1 MHRHLNDIPPTATSY
16 EMGMKRVLL
25 SSNESGCSITQIA
38 AIDLKAGE
46 ESAMHIHPDLQDAFY
61 ILDGTLEVTLNGGSK
76 ESKKVYQCEKDDF
89 LFIEQLNT
97 YQLRA
102 ITDVRIL
109 AIGCVIESQR
119 TKLYPMLL
127 EPNLHATIWGSTRLT
142 PWKNLPQQD
151 HIGESWEVS
160 AVDSSASIIANGTW
174 AGYTLPD
181 VINKMPAAIL
191 GKEVAKK
198 YNNRL
203 PILVKFIDTS
213 ADLSIQVHPDNAMAL
228 REHNKLGKTEMW
240 YIIDAQ
246 PDAYIYAGFKQ
257 ELSPEEYAKKVA
269 DGSIIDALAKHP
281 VHTGDVF
288 YIPAGR
294 VHAIGKGVLLAEV
307 QQSSDVTYRIYD
319 YDRMGLDGQPRELHT
334 ELAAQALDFKVYP
347 EYRSN
352 YKDVIDTANTCLDTE
367 HFTVR
372 VVSIHEPIHRN
383 MIKYDSFVIHTCTK
397 GECKIRIRST
407 HDEITLQEGYSSLIP
422 AAIADYDIIP
432 ISKEVKVL
440 ESYIDNSTQSAFRRM
455 ISQFLHMSNL

>member
-1 MHRHLNDIPPTATSY
+1 MHKHLHDIEPLGTSY

-38 AIDLKAGE
+38 VIDLKAGE

-61 ILDGTLEVTLNGGSK
+61 ILDGTLEVTINGTPH
-76 ESKKVYQCEKDDF
+76 QCHNDDF

-97 YQLRA
+97 YPLRA
-102 ITDVRIL
+102 ITDVRRV
-109 AIGCVIESQR
+109 AMGCVIESQR
-119 TKLYPMLL
+119 TKLYPMML
-127 EPNLHATIWGSTRLT
+127 EPNLHATIWGSSRLT

-160 AVDSSASIIANGTW
+160 AVVSSPSIMANGTW
-174 AGYTLPD
+174 AGYSLPD
-181 VINKMPAAIL
+181 VIKKMPEAIL
-191 GKEVAKK
+191 GKSVARRYDNK
-198 YNNRL
+198 L
-203 PILVKFIDTS
+203 PILVKFINTS
-213 ADLSIQVHPDNAMAL
+213 ADLSVQVHPDNAMAQ

-246 PDAYIYAGFKQ
+246 PDAYIYAGFKE
-257 ELSPEEYAKKVA
+257 ELSPEEYVQKVQ
-269 DGSIIDALAKHP
+269 DGSIIDTLAKHS

-319 YDRMGLDGQPRELHT
+319 YGRMGLDGKPRELHT
-334 ELAAQALDFKVYP
+334 KLAAEALDFKVYP
-347 EYRSN
+347 EYRN
-352 YKDVIDTANTCLDTE
+352 TYKDAIDTANACLNTE

-372 VVSIHEPIHRN
+372 VVSIQEPMHRN
-383 MIKYDSFVIHTCTK
+383 MIKYDSFIIQTCTK
-397 GECKIRIRST
+397 GQCKIRIRST
-407 HDEITLQEGYSSLIP
+407 HDEITLHEGYSSLIP

-432 ISKEVKVL
+432 ISEEAKIL
-440 ESYIDNSTQSAFRRM
+440 ESYIDSSTQSAFRRM
-455 ISQFLHMSNL
+455 ISQFLHMSNV